1 MSIPPQLIRVK
12 RKRVVE
18 ETPVTFL
25 QFDGSQKRHR
35 SRHWAYQRRDPEVVP
50 TPKAL
55 SDKPVIHV
63 SRPQDASPPTKK
75 HHGAQSSLESIV
87 SRSSSQTAKSGLPEP
102 RRFHVSRSTLA
113 ASRSQAPKAVGISK
127 KERYTPAIF
136 VERSRKKKTPKP
148 RRSLA
153 ALQAAAQQLQDE
165 SRKDDQVPS
174 NAVEQKQLK
183 RPSTTKKA
191 RDAQKDAPT
200 RAPLPASLMNRH
212 NEDMDKIALDMNQ
225 WVLNEIGA
233 NLHSMEQ
240 EKEQSG
246 KAKFKPKAPTKRYQ
260 ERHPELAPAPQ
271 ADEPMDVIM
280 SDASEDEGD
289 DNEWIIEEYVR
300 IPANTVALDVSPS
313 DIGVLVLDDEE
324 ENMLFFGPSPDEDDD
339 LDEDDEDEN
348 AENHYTADYPEDE
361 VESDDEY
368 GRRPYGY
375 RNGNASDD
383 EEFGDVHYSDNED
396 GNYEALFKSDADD
409 DDDADARM
417 ARIRAYM
424 KRNSA
429 FQ

>member
-35 SRHWAYQRRDPEVVP
+35 SGHWAYQRRDPKVVP
-50 TPKAL
+50 TPRAL
-55 SDKPVIHV
+55 GDRPVIHV
-63 SRPQDASPPTKK
+63 SRPRPEGASPPTERLHK
-75 HHGAQSSLESIV
+75 AQSSVDSVV
-87 SRSSSQTAKSGLPEP
+87 SRSSSQATTSGLPEP

-113 ASRSQAPKAVGISK
+113 ASRGQAPKAAGVSK
-127 KERYTPAIF
+127 KERYAPAIF
-136 VERSRKKKTPKP
+136 VERSRQRKAPRP

-153 ALQAAAQQLQDE
+153 ALQTAAQQLHHE
-165 SRKDDQVPS
+165 PRKEDGVSSD
-174 NAVEQKQLK
+174 AVEQKQLK
-183 RPSTTKKA
+183 RPGTTKKA
-191 RDAQKDAPT
+191 PDPQIDAPT

-225 WVLNEIGA
+225 WVLDEIGA

-240 EKEQSG
+240 EKQQSA
-246 KAKFKPKAPTKRYQ
+246 KAKFKPKAPIKRYQ

-271 ADEPMDVIM
+271 ADEPMGVTM
-280 SDASEDEGD
+280 SDATEDEGD
-289 DNEWIIEEYVR
+289 DDEWIIEEYVR

-324 ENMLFFGPSPDEDDD
+324 EDLLFFGPSPDEDDN

-348 AENHYTADYPEDE
+348 AENHYAADYPEDE

-368 GRRPYGY
+368 GRQPYGY

-383 EEFGDVHYSDNED
+383 EEFGNVHYSNDED
-396 GNYEALFKSDADD
+396 DHDEALFKGDAGDG
-409 DDDADARM
+409 DDARI

-429 FQ
+429 FE